1 MTSWFKVVKEN
12 KEKIKKK
19 VFTGG
24 AMGGFPT
31 TIKFLS

>member
-12 KEKIKKK
+12 IQEK

-31 TIKFLS
+31 TIKFFS